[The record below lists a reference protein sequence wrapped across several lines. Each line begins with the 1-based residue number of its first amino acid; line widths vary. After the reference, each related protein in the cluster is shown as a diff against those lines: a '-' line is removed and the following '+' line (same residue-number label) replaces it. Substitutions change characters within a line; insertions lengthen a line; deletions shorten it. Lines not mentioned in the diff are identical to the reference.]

1 MLKKFPSAKLKN
13 AAKEEFGKVRPTES
27 NLLAAISY
35 IWLLCLIPLFFAR
48 KNSFAQFHARQGVVL
63 LVLELLFGWF
73 PVFLIIF
80 IVASVFGFLKAMQ
93 GEKWNMPVVKTILE
107 KVVYSEK

>member
-1 MLKKFPSAKLKN
+1 MPQKFSSAKLKN

-27 NLLAAISY
+27 NLLAAMSY

-48 KNSFAQFHARQGVVL
+48 KNSFAQFHARQGTVL

-73 PVFLIIF
+73 PIFLVLF
-80 IVASVFGFLKAMQ
+80 IVVSVIGFFKAMQ
-93 GEKWNMPVVKTILE
+93 GERWNMPIVKTILE
-107 KVVYSEK
+107 KIIESEK